1 VALKLE
7 PSLQQKALANMRAGG
22 KYKGSAIL
30 PNAHPIDVREE
41 LAELAGVGARN
52 ISKVKDILKSAHPR
66 LIAALRDGVLTI
78 NRAAQL
84 GRLAKNQQVEALTR
98 TLCQRAVSKAIRQS
112 VASLKETHPSFEV
125 ISVLKAVQQQ
135 EAQQPG
141 SVEVR
146 LSRSPRTVVVV
157 GQDLLTGPFSQQ
169 ELRLP

>member
-1 VALKLE
+1 
-7 PSLQQKALANMRAGG
+7 MRAGG